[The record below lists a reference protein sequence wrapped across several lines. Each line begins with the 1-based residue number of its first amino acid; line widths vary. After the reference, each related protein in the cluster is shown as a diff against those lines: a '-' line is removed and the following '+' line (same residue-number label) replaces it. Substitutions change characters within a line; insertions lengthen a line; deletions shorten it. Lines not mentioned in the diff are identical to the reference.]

1 MSITALIVLKIED
14 YEKFETAF
22 DSRESERIDAGIAA
36 KSYRD
41 MDDASKAVVI
51 ETVPSKEALFAFM
64 AKPEI
69 QETMQNA
76 TIQGSPNVTFLEE

>member
-14 YEKFETAF
+14 YENFEAAF
-22 DSRESERIDAGIAA
+22 ASRENERADAGIDA
-36 KSYRD
+36 KAYRD
-41 MDDASKAVVI
+41 MDDDAKAVVI

-69 QETMQNA
+69 QQTMQNA
-76 TIQGSPNVTFLEE
+76 TIQGSPSVTFLEG

>member
-22 DSRESERIDAGIAA
+22 ASRESERADAGIDA
-36 KSYRD
+36 KAYRD
-41 MDDASKAVVI
+41 MDDDAKAVVI

-69 QETMQNA
+69 QQTMQSA
-76 TIQGSPNVTFLEE
+76 TIQGSPNVTFLEG

>member
-51 ETVPSKEALFAFM
+51 GTVPS
-64 AKPEI
+64 
-69 QETMQNA
+69 
-76 TIQGSPNVTFLEE
+76 

>member
-14 YEKFETAF
+14 YEKFEAAF
-22 DSRESERIDAGIAA
+22 ASRESERADAGIDA
-36 KSYRD
+36 KAYRD
-41 MDDASKAVVI
+41 MDDDAKAVVI

-69 QETMQNA
+69 QQTMQNA
-76 TIQGSPNVTFLEE
+76 TIQGSPSVTFLEG

>member
-14 YEKFETAF
+14 YEKFEAAF
-22 DSRESERIDAGIAA
+22 ASRESERIDAGIAA

-64 AKPEI
+64 AKPAI
-69 QETMQNA
+69 QQTMQNA
-76 TIQGSPNVTFLEE
+76 TIQGSPNVTFLEG